1 MLQGGNCNCLI
12 YFDVSFGK
20 GVREETGQRSRPQVS
35 LIAYIFNTRNQ
46 THALSLHT
54 QGEVFRLENSAASST
69 TPTVRLGRISLITW
83 QYFLSRVF

>member
-20 GVREETGQRSRPQVS
+20 RVREEQVS
-35 LIAYIFNTRNQ
+35 VLDPRFPSLYIFNTRNQ

-54 QGEVFRLENSAASST
+54 QGEVFRLENSAVSST
-69 TPTVRLGRISLITW
+69 IPTVRLGRISLITW